1 MVVVARAFIKK
12 LKIGG
17 WPRSMLACTKSETL
31 FQNLDSITRAKRA
44 EGMAQAVEYMPPKC
58 KANFKLQYCQKNIKI
73 PQLLL
78 TTNKLTNPN
87 ANRTRSSKIT
97 H

>member
-58 KANFKLQYCQKNIKI
+58 KANFKLQYCQKKYQN
-73 PQLLL
+73 PS
-78 TTNKLTNPN
+78 TTTDHKQANKSQCQQNQV
-87 ANRTRSSKIT
+87 
-97 H
+97 